1 MGDDAAGLIGLRHG
15 IQALQDG
22 GYRVRLER
30 RERELLD
37 LLAAELEQ
45 LVTSDD
51 PAVARLFPAAYR
63 DDPAADEEY
72 RRLTRSSLADGRLRA
87 LRTLRETSSADELDE
102 AAADAWCVALNDLR
116 LVLGERLG
124 VTEELYESGID
135 ERDPRAPELAFYG
148 WLTWL
153 QASLVDALAS
163 RL

>member
-1 MGDDAAGLIGLRHG
+1 VA
-15 IQALQDG
+15 DG
-22 GYRVRLER
+22 AYRVRLER

-45 LVTSDD
+45 LVGADD
-51 PAVARLFPAAYR
+51 DAVSRLFPSAFR
-63 DDPAADEEY
+63 DDPQSDEEY
-72 RRLTRSSLADGRLRA
+72 RRLTRASLLDGRLRA
-87 LRTLRETSSADELDE
+87 LRTVRETSSSERLSQE
-102 AAADAWCVALNDLR
+102 EADAWCGALNDLR

-124 VTEELYESGID
+124 VTEELYEDGID
-135 ERDPRAPELAFYG
+135 ESDPRAPELAVYG